1 MLVSI
6 SRAAKITSIRNAR
19 SPAQPV
25 RQIGQCFT
33 CSAAMGGGGRKA
45 YFVVSVCMPHQ
56 DRPIAWTNVCPPQ
69 KWSAGCMRELI
80 IILARASTCGLGPQC
95 MHMGAEQPQQP
106 GQQSHHAKSPQPS
119 RMMLGQHAL
128 HQAKAY
134 PSLTQ
139 APAHAEFGA
148 WYPRF
153 NNWNMHKAVGP
164 LQG

>member
-6 SRAAKITSIRNAR
+6 SRAAKVTSIRNAR

-33 CSAAMGGGGRKA
+33 CSAAMGGKA

-56 DRPIAWTNVCPPQ
+56 DRPIAWTNVCLPQ
-69 KWSAGCMRELI
+69 KWSAGCMRELN

-128 HQAKAY
+128 HQGQSIPKPDSGTCACRVWRLV
-134 PSLTQ
+134 STLQ
-139 APAHAEFGA
+139 QLEHAQ
-148 WYPRF
+148 
-153 NNWNMHKAVGP
+153 AVGP